1 MSQTSSNSLNWTLV
15 DGFVL
20 LGLTEEPS
28 LKKILFIT
36 FLMTYTLNLIGNAS
50 IIAIVILEQS
60 LRTPMYFFLSNLS
73 FFDICFSSVAVPKM
87 LQDLLTQQKVIS
99 MTACLVQMHFFHFLG
114 SSEVLLLT
122 AMSYDRYV
130 AICKPLHYGG
140 IMNGRTCLVFALSS
154 WLTGFLHSLMHTMVT
169 AQLPF
174 CGPNKVNHFFC
185 DIKPLLKLACA
196 DTTLNTYLLAL
207 VTGSLVM
214 VSFFL
219 TLLSYIFI
227 GSSLLQIRSST
238 GRLRAFST
246 CASHLTVVVLL
257 YGTAIFTYVR
267 PITEETLQTD
277 RIAAI
282 FFTVVTPVL
291 NPFIYTLRNQ
301 DVHNATRRLFRCS
314 V

>member
-1 MSQTSSNSLNWTLV
+1 MSEMSPDSLNWTLV

-20 LGLTEEPS
+20 LGLTEDPS
-28 LKKILFIT
+28 LQRILFIT
-36 FLMTYTLNLIGNAS
+36 FLITYALNLLGNAS
-50 IIAIVILEQS
+50 IILLVILEQT
-60 LRTPMYFFLSNLS
+60 LRTPMYFFLGNLS
-73 FFDICFSSVAVPKM
+73 FFDICFSSVTVPKM
-87 LQDLLTQQKVIS
+87 LQNLLTQQKVIS
-99 MTACLVQMHFFHFLG
+99 VTACLAQMHFFHFLG

-130 AICKPLHYGG
+130 AICKPLHYCG
-140 IMNGRTCLVFALSS
+140 IMNRRMCVLFALGS
-154 WLTGFLHSLMHTMVT
+154 WVTGFLHSLMHTLFT
-169 AQLPF
+169 AQLSF
-174 CGPNKVNHFFC
+174 CGPNRVNHFFC

-196 DTTLNTYLLAL
+196 DTTLNTYLLAI

-214 VSFFL
+214 ISFFL

-227 GSSLLQIRSST
+227 GSALLGISSST

-267 PITEETLQTD
+267 PITEESLHVD

-282 FFTVVTPVL
+282 FFTVVTPML

-301 DVHNATRRLFRCS
+301 DVQNATKRLFRCS
-314 V
+314 M

>member
-1 MSQTSSNSLNWTLV
+1 MSPDSLNWTLV

-20 LGLTEEPS
+20 LGLTEDPS
-28 LKKILFIT
+28 LQRILFIT
-36 FLMTYTLNLIGNAS
+36 FLITYALNLLGNAS
-50 IIAIVILEQS
+50 IILLVILEQT
-60 LRTPMYFFLSNLS
+60 LRTPMYFFLGNLS
-73 FFDICFSSVAVPKM
+73 FFDICFSSVTVPKM
-87 LQDLLTQQKVIS
+87 LQNLLTQQKVIS
-99 MTACLVQMHFFHFLG
+99 VTACLAQMHFFHFLG

-130 AICKPLHYGG
+130 AICKPLHYCG
-140 IMNGRTCLVFALSS
+140 IMNRRMCVLFALGS
-154 WLTGFLHSLMHTMVT
+154 WVTGFLHSLMHTLFT
-169 AQLPF
+169 AQLSF
-174 CGPNKVNHFFC
+174 CGPNRVNHFFC

-196 DTTLNTYLLAL
+196 DTTLNTYLLAI

-214 VSFFL
+214 ISFFL
-219 TLLSYIFI
+219 TLLSYMFI
-227 GSSLLQIRSST
+227 GSALLGISSST

-267 PITEETLQTD
+267 PITEESLHVD

-282 FFTVVTPVL
+282 FFTVVTPML

-301 DVHNATRRLFRCS
+301 DVQNATKRLFRCS
-314 V
+314 M

>member
-1 MSQTSSNSLNWTLV
+1 MSQMPPNSLNWTLV

-28 LKKILFIT
+28 LQRTLFIM
-36 FLMTYTLNLIGNAS
+36 FLITYTLNLIGNGF
-50 IIAIVILEQS
+50 IIVIVLLEPT
-60 LRTPMYFFLSNLS
+60 LRTPMYFFLVNLS

-87 LQDLLTQQKVIS
+87 LQDLLTHQKVIS
-99 MTACLVQMHFFHFLG
+99 VTACLAQMHFFHFLG

-130 AICKPLHYGG
+130 AICKPLHYCG
-140 IMNGRTCLVFALSS
+140 IMNRGRCLLFAVGS
-154 WLTGFLHSLMHTMVT
+154 WCTGFLHSLMHTLFT
-169 AQLPF
+169 ARLPF
-174 CGPNKVNHFFC
+174 CGSNIVNHFFC

-196 DTTLNTYLLAL
+196 DTTLNVYLLAL

-214 VSFFL
+214 ISFFL
-219 TLLSYIFI
+219 TLLTYIFI
-227 GSSLLQIRSST
+227 SSALLRIRSSA

-246 CASHLTVVVLL
+246 CASHLAVVVLL

-267 PITEETLQTD
+267 PITEESLHVD

-282 FFTVVTPVL
+282 FFTVLTPML
-291 NPFIYTLRNQ
+291 NPLIYTLRNQ
-301 DVHNATRRLFRCS
+301 DVQNATKRLFRS
-314 V
+314 LV

>member
-1 MSQTSSNSLNWTLV
+1 MLINSPNWTLV

-28 LKKILFIT
+28 LQKILFIL
-36 FLMTYTLNLIGNAS
+36 FLILYTMNLIGNAS
-50 IIAIVILEQS
+50 IMLIVILEQT
-60 LRTPMYFFLSNLS
+60 LHTPMYFFLSNLS
-73 FFDICFSSVAVPKM
+73 FFDICFSSVTVPKM
-87 LQDLLTQQKVIS
+87 LQNLLTQQKMIS
-99 MTACLVQMHFFHFLG
+99 LTACLAQMHFFHFLG
-114 SSEVLLLT
+114 SSEVFLLT

-130 AICKPLHYGG
+130 AICKPLHYCG
-140 IMNGRTCLVFALSS
+140 IMSMRICLLFALGS
-154 WLTGFLHSLMHTMVT
+154 WLTGFFHSLMHTLFT

-185 DIKPLLKLACA
+185 DIKPLLKLACT
-196 DTTLNTYLLAL
+196 DTKLNAHLLVL

-214 VSFFL
+214 ISFLL
-219 TLLSYIFI
+219 TFLSYIFI
-227 GSSLLQIRSST
+227 SFALLRIRSST

-246 CASHLTVVVLL
+246 CASHLTVVILL

-282 FFTVVTPVL
+282 FFTVLTPML

-301 DVHNATRRLFRCS
+301 DVQNATKRLFRCS
-314 V
+314 E